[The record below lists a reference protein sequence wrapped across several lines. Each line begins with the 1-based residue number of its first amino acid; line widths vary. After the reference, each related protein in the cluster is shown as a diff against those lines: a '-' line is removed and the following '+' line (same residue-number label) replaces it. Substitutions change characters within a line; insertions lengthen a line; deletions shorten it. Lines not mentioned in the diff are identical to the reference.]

1 MDDRIIS
8 GYAAVIERLTISDIV
23 PCRFVISN
31 VRPQFLDVRLF
42 EKIRLRVKENSFGC
56 PRVMFYDQSMI
67 PLWWIHLSVRVRA
80 GDMVKVD

>member
-31 VRPQFLDVRLF
+31 LRPQFLDVRLF
-42 EKIRLRVKENSFGC
+42 EKIRLKDPPEGKGKFVWVSSGN
-56 PRVMFYDQSMI
+56 V
-67 PLWWIHLSVRVRA
+67 L
-80 GDMVKVD
+80 